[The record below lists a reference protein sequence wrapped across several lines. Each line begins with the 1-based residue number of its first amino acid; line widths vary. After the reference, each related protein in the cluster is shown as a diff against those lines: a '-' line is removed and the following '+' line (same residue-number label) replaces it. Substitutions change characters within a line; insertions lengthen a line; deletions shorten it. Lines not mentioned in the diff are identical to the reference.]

1 MNSSTLTTF
10 NVVHSN
16 AVECTQETEHYVE
29 TYNFNLPS
37 KSMTAW
43 QEIDSFN
50 FEQILGM
57 VF

>member
-10 NVVHSN
+10 NIVHSN

-37 KSMTAW
+37 KSMTA
-43 QEIDSFN
+43 
-50 FEQILGM
+50 
-57 VF
+57 